1 MKLKVSSKIIN
12 NKHNS
17 SSPQKEENKTN
28 IPLDELEK
36 VAILYD
42 SIRDLHKKNNPEKD
56 QELARDFDQHLQR
69 VMKNLYQSV
78 QNANVPDNIKKVNG
92 FKAKYDLYDICL
104 TKLILLMED
113 QGDETS
119 QILREIHS
127 GVHNIIS
134 SFYDMYMVEDSPHI
148 TLGFG
153 GNGFGVQS
161 DTEEINKLNN
171 TIEYMKRDIE
181 KLTGTNA
188 ELKKNFG
195 IEKREMQAQL
205 ESLESENKEVL
216 GMLIKH
222 SKGEANIPKRTNKQ
236 RDQNN
241 NDIIIPQP
249 QEKLRRSYQESPPII
264 PKTKEFTYSKFNS
277 GKNRMITS
285 SNSSMKRSYKGAG
298 GNMGQTHMRNLSLKQ
313 IKDIINDIY
322 AQKVKYD
329 QKCEENKLPRE
340 TMEQYMYTYLNQRYG
355 LKNLIIEWAASI
367 INSIKKYSKEDHTV
381 SLFGK
386 ILRNEW
392 DEEFRFIQMH
402 VQETLNSLLKIILKE
417 KYPNKS
423 EIGIND
429 MYLQIWNGFVDDF
442 YWARIIERMYDE
454 QDWYTL
460 EEMFRS
466 VIQKRQQSRF
476 SMRDK
481 RRSSKR
487 KMTREER
494 LAMVSQKDSDKLLF
508 NEFMK
513 TVLDF
518 QLKEHEKFLYKFIV
532 VFKQIDGDNNGVV
545 NEDEFIELVKR
556 MRIWE
561 GNEEEITK
569 FLEVVD
575 PYNNQEVTFSEIVH
589 LFSAHMVGANDP
601 NNPEKE
607 IPILEKFAKD
617 ENYGHN

>member
-1 MKLKVSSKIIN
+1 MLQILRKRSSLEVKLKVSSKIIN

-113 QGDETS
+113 QGHETS

-134 SFYDMYMVEDSPHI
+134 SFYDVYMVEDSPHI

-161 DTEEINKLNN
+161 DSEEINKLNN

-188 ELKKNFG
+188 ELKKNFD

-249 QEKLRRSYQESPPII
+249 QEKSRRSYQESPPII

-386 ILRNEW
+386 ILRNE
-392 DEEFRFIQMH
+392 
-402 VQETLNSLLKIILKE
+402 
-417 KYPNKS
+417 
-423 EIGIND
+423 
-429 MYLQIWNGFVDDF
+429 
-442 YWARIIERMYDE
+442 
-454 QDWYTL
+454 
-460 EEMFRS
+460 
-466 VIQKRQQSRF
+466 
-476 SMRDK
+476 
-481 RRSSKR
+481 
-487 KMTREER
+487 
-494 LAMVSQKDSDKLLF
+494 
-508 NEFMK
+508 
-513 TVLDF
+513 
-518 QLKEHEKFLYKFIV
+518 
-532 VFKQIDGDNNGVV
+532 
-545 NEDEFIELVKR
+545 
-556 MRIWE
+556 
-561 GNEEEITK
+561 
-569 FLEVVD
+569 
-575 PYNNQEVTFSEIVH
+575 
-589 LFSAHMVGANDP
+589 
-601 NNPEKE
+601 
-607 IPILEKFAKD
+607 
-617 ENYGHN
+617 